1 MFEFPFR
8 AAIFDLDG
16 TLIDSM
22 SYWRSIGAEF
32 LENFGITPDQEAL
45 ALMEKM
51 TLQEAAYF
59 MKNRYLLDE
68 TVKELWKGLT
78 KTAQAIYTE
87 KAALKAGVVDTLR
100 LLKVQRIPMGIATVA
115 DKKDAKRA
123 LSRLGIKKYFSCLM
137 TDADVGKGKNEPD
150 LYLAVAKKLK
160 TAPADCAVFE
170 DSFSFGKVAKDAG
183 FRLYAVK
190 DRENLDIFDRFL
202 QISDGEAPWNDEN

>member
-1 MFEFPFR
+1 MSEFPFR

-22 SYWRSIGAEF
+22 SYWRGLGAEF
-32 LENFGITPDQEAL
+32 LENYGITPDREAVEL
-45 ALMEKM
+45 IRQM

-59 MKNRYLLDE
+59 MKNRYSMDE
-68 TVKELWKGLT
+68 TVRELLKGL
-78 KTAQAIYTE
+78 KQAAQAIYTE
-87 KAALKAGVVDTLR
+87 KATLKAGVEEFLKR
-100 LLKVQRIPMGIATVA
+100 LKAQRIPMGIATVA
-115 DKKDAKRA
+115 EKKAAKTV

-137 TDADVGKGKNEPD
+137 TDADVGKGKSEPD

-170 DSFSFGKVAKDAG
+170 DSFSFGKVAKAAG

-190 DRENLDIFDRFL
+190 DRENLATFDRFL
-202 QISDGEAPWNDEN
+202 PFADGEAPWNDEN